1 MKKLALVAA
10 ALVASGSFA
19 QEIGTEIN
27 PVTPTSG
34 ANNTNT
40 NTNNAN
46 SNQNNANSGNANA
59 NSNTTAGSSTY
70 KPKPREGEK
79 TFEGTAVG
87 AQGGAFGLRA
97 GFGASGAT
105 GIPTGSNTFIGA
117 PFVGVAFFATD
128 AFKLLIDVGFGFNLS
143 SNFSYAVAAA
153 FGFDF
158 LLRSPGDALR
168 PFIHFAGLF
177 TMAGASGDPLLG
189 FGAQVGFGA
198 EYFFSPNFSLNGRL
212 MIVAPMAVSGS
223 GFSLAILSVTPG
235 VGATWY
241 F

>member
-1 MKKLALVAA
+1 MKKLALVAV
-10 ALVASGSFA
+10 ALVASSSFA
-19 QEIGTEIN
+19 QEIGTEIT

-34 ANNTNT
+34 ATNTNT

-46 SNQNNANSGNANA
+46 PNNANSGNANA
-59 NSNTTAGSSTY
+59 NSNTTGSSAY

-79 TFEGTAVG
+79 TFEGAAVS
-87 AQGGAFGLRA
+87 AQGGAFGLRG

-105 GIPTGSNTFIGA
+105 GIPVGNNAFIGA
-117 PFVGVAFFATD
+117 PFVGVAYFATD

-143 SNFSYAVAAA
+143 NNFSYAIAAA

-223 GFSLAILSVTPG
+223 GFSLAIMSVTPG